1 MNELRDNRLKILII
15 TAVLVL
21 GGLIFILSAG
31 SMQAIALGR
40 QELYF
45 FQKQMVSVI
54 VGFFAMYTAYKVPLS
69 VWRRYVPFLY
79 FLTVILLIAVFFY
92 RPINGAQRWI
102 ILPGF
107 SFQPSEMAKFTLVL
121 YLAHYLVK
129 KGDKVKDFS
138 NGFLPASLLLGM
150 VGALIL
156 SEPDFGTTFLL
167 IAILFAMFLI
177 GGASIKHIGGML
189 AFISPILIA
198 GMMMG
203 YRKARLLS
211 FLDPW
216 ADQYKTGY
224 QLIQSLA
231 AVGSGKIMGKG
242 IGNSSQ
248 KLHFLPE
255 AHTDFIYAIISEET
269 GFIGAVFFIMLFA
282 ALFYTCVQVAKM
294 HTDKFKSIFT
304 FGLSFSLVIQAV
316 LHIAVVTGA
325 LPTKGIG
332 LPFVSYGGSSIII
345 SLFMVGVLIR
355 SAEEAQERADG

>member
-1 MNELRDNRLKILII
+1 MHELKDDRLKILVI
-15 TAVLVL
+15 TSILVM

-54 VGFFAMYTAYKVPLS
+54 VGFFALYTAYRVPLTA
-69 VWRRYVPFLY
+69 WRRFVPLLY
-79 FLTVILLIAVFFY
+79 FLTLIMLMSVFFF
-92 RPINGAQRWI
+92 RPINGAHRWL

-107 SFQPSEMAKFTLVL
+107 SFQPSEVAKFTLVL
-121 YLAHYLVK
+121 YLSHYLVK
-129 KGDKVKDFS
+129 KGDRVKEFS
-138 NGFLPASLLLGM
+138 TGFLPASLMLGL

-156 SEPDFGTTFLL
+156 TEPDYGTTFLL
-167 IAILFAMFLI
+167 IAILFAMFMI
-177 GGASIKHIGGML
+177 GGASVKHLLGVFM
-189 AFISPILIA
+189 FIAPILVA

-203 YRKARLLS
+203 YRKARILS
-211 FLDPW
+211 FLNPW

-231 AVGSGKIMGKG
+231 AVGSGSIFGKG

-269 GFIGAVFFIMLFA
+269 GLVGAVFFIILFA
-282 ALFYTCVQVAKM
+282 ALFYVCVKVSKS
-294 HTDKFKSIFT
+294 HTDKFKRLFT
-304 FGLSFSLVIQAV
+304 FGLGFSLVVQAM
-316 LHIAVVTGA
+316 LHIGVVTGV

-332 LPFVSYGGSSIII
+332 LPFVSYGGSSIIV
-345 SLFMVGVLIR
+345 SLFIVGVLIR
-355 SAEEAQERADG
+355 SAEEAQEEHNG

>member
-1 MNELRDNRLKILII
+1 MSELKDNRLRILII
-15 TAVLVL
+15 TSILVM

-54 VGFFAMYTAYKVPLS
+54 VGFFAMYTAYKVPLAT
-69 VWRRYVPFLY
+69 WRKYVPFFY
-79 FLTVILLIAVFFY
+79 FLTLVLLIAVFFY
-92 RPINGAQRWI
+92 RPINGAHRWI
-102 ILPGF
+102 LLPGF
-107 SFQPSEMAKFTLVL
+107 SFQPSELAKFTLVL
-121 YLAHYLVK
+121 YLAHYLAK
-129 KGDKVKDFS
+129 KQDRVKDFTK
-138 NGFLPASLLLGM
+138 GFLPASILLGL

-167 IAILFAMFLI
+167 IAILLAMFLI
-177 GGASIKHIGGML
+177 GGASIKHIAGILG
-189 AFISPILIA
+189 FISPILAA
-198 GMMMG
+198 GLMMG

-216 ADQYKTGY
+216 ADQYSTGY

-231 AVGSGKIMGKG
+231 AVGSGKIAGKG

-255 AHTDFIYAIISEET
+255 AHTDFIYAIIAEET
-269 GFIGAVFFIMLFA
+269 GLLGALFFIALFA
-282 ALFYTCVQVAKM
+282 VLFYICMNVAKM
-294 HTDKFKSIFT
+294 HADKFKRIFT
-304 FGLSFSLVIQAV
+304 FGLAYCLVLQAV
-316 LHIAVVTGA
+316 LHIGVVTGA

-332 LPFVSYGGSSIII
+332 LPLVSYGGSSMII
-345 SLFMVGVLIR
+345 SLFIMGVLIR
-355 SAEEAQERADG
+355 SAEEAQELENV

>member
-1 MNELRDNRLKILII
+1 MQELRDSRFAILLII
-15 TAVLVL
+15 SILVM

-54 VGFFAMYTAYKVPLS
+54 VGFFAMYTAYKVPLAS
-69 VWRRYVPFLY
+69 WRKYVPLMY
-79 FLTVILLIAVFFY
+79 LVTLVLLVMVFFY
-92 RPINGAQRWI
+92 RPINGAHRWLL
-102 ILPGF
+102 LPGF
-107 SFQPSEMAKFTLVL
+107 SFQPSELAKFTLVL
-121 YLAHYLVK
+121 YLAHYLAK
-129 KGDKVKDFS
+129 KEDKLKDFS
-138 NGFLPASLLLGM
+138 NGFLPASILLGI

-167 IAILFAMFLI
+167 IAILLAMFLI
-177 GGASIKHIGGML
+177 GGASIKHILGMMG
-189 AFISPILIA
+189 FISPILIA

-231 AVGSGKIMGKG
+231 AVGSGKFVGKG

-255 AHTDFIYAIISEET
+255 AHTDFIYAIIAEET
-269 GFIGAVFFIMLFA
+269 GLLGSVFFLLLFA
-282 ALFYTCVQVAKM
+282 ALFYVCMDVAKK

-304 FGLSFSLVIQAV
+304 FGIAYCLVVQAV
-316 LHIAVVTGA
+316 LHIGVVTGA

-332 LPFVSYGGSSIII
+332 LPFVSYGGSSIIV
-345 SLFMVGVLIR
+345 SLFMTGILIR
-355 SAEEAQERADG
+355 SAEEAGKTDD

>member
-1 MNELRDNRLKILII
+1 MNELRDNRFKILLII
-15 TAVLVL
+15 SVLTI

-31 SMQAIALGR
+31 SMQAISLGKR
-40 QELYF
+40 ELYF

-69 VWRRYVPFLY
+69 AWRKNVPLLY
-79 FLTVILLIAVFFY
+79 FLTLILLVAVFFY
-92 RPINGAQRWI
+92 RPINGAHRWLL
-102 ILPGF
+102 LPGF
-107 SFQPSEMAKFTLVL
+107 SFQPSELAKFTLIL
-121 YLAHYLVK
+121 YLAHYLEK
-129 KGDKVKDFS
+129 KEDKLKDFS
-138 NGFLPASLLLGM
+138 KGFLPASILLGLM
-150 VGALIL
+150 GALIL
-156 SEPDFGTTFLL
+156 SEPDFGTTFLM
-167 IAILFAMFLI
+167 IAILLAMFLI

-189 AFISPILIA
+189 GFISPILIA

-231 AVGSGKIMGKG
+231 AVGSGELFGKG
-242 IGNSSQ
+242 LGNSSQ

-255 AHTDFIYAIISEET
+255 AHTDFIYAIIAEET
-269 GFIGAVFFIMLFA
+269 GLVGAVFFIVLFA
-282 ALFYTCVQVAKM
+282 LLFHVCVKVAKM
-294 HTDKFKSIFT
+294 HTNKFKRIFT
-304 FGLSFSLVIQAV
+304 FGLAYCLVVQAC
-316 LHIAVVTGA
+316 LHIGVVTGA

-332 LPFVSYGGSSIII
+332 LPFVSYGGSSMIV

-355 SAEEAQERADG
+355 SAEEAQGDSDV